1 MLLYRLLYISTY
13 YITVVI
19 ITIAGMLLPL
29 PMDYGP
35 MKVKYLTH
43 ESCCSGFDF
52 PFIKYIGHGG
62 APHLRIYFLEQH
74 DGVFLGD
81 MVYLQQSYP
90 PNSTIHGSKSSLSM
104 GKGPRAACCSVY
116 YSVHH
121 IDRLRLSWAVTTCF
135 CKLWT

>member
-1 MLLYRLLYISTY
+1 
-13 YITVVI
+13 
-19 ITIAGMLLPL
+19 MLLPP

-52 PFIKYIGHGG
+52 PFIKYTGHGG

-74 DGVFLGD
+74 DGVFLVD

-90 PNSTIHGSKSSLSM
+90 LIQQSM
-104 GKGPRAACCSVY
+104 GQNHHYPWVRVLEQHAALY
-116 YSVHH
+116 TILYTILIGWVHS
-121 IDRLRLSWAVTTCF
+121 DCQLLQRFPSTYDW
-135 CKLWT
+135 